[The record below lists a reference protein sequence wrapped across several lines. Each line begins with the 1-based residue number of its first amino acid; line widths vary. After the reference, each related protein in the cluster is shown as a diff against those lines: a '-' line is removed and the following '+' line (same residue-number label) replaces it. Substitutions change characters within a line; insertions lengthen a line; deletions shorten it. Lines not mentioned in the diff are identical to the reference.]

1 LVGGFNFGSGSSRE
15 QAATAVKA
23 AGINLLLAGSFSET
37 FKRNGINNALLL
49 LEAPELVNDLKER
62 LGVNS
67 LTQRTQWFAE
77 LRVPEGIIITRDA
90 SGKELKYYQ
99 VDVLGQSV
107 QELWVAGGLENWV
120 KQTL

>member
-1 LVGGFNFGSGSSRE
+1 MVGGFNFGSGSSRE